1 MYVDNGGK
9 VICVYYIECYIFLQ
23 IEWLLISEFF
33 FVQ

>member
-23 IEWLLISEFF
+23 IEWLLYY
-33 FVQ
+33 FVIVM

>member
-23 IEWLLISEFF
+23 IEWLLYD
-33 FVQ
+33 FVIVM